1 VSDKRTIQALLWAL
15 KPLADLRRSIPLP
28 YALTFLTVALEEGK
42 PVGTYAREMNVN
54 RWVMTRIMQTIGDK
68 ARNGAPGLGLVTIK
82 RTAGYPT
89 RTEVFLTEK
98 GRKVAD
104 QVFRQ
109 LRVAR
114 RNGDLVMTEFEN
126 A

>member
-1 VSDKRTIQALLWAL
+1 LRAL
-15 KPLADLRRSIPLP
+15 KPLANLRRSIPLP

-68 ARNGAPGLGLVTIK
+68 ARDGAPGLGLVTIK
-82 RTAGYPT
+82 RIASYPT
-89 RTEVFLTEK
+89 RTEVFLTDK

-109 LRVAR
+109 LRAAR
-114 RNGDLVMTEFEN
+114 TESGDLAMTEILET